1 MSNHDRMDRVAK
13 MPARF
18 EVPVIVAALLVIPS
32 MALVRA
38 DSGSGAWWA
47 GVILNTVIWLVFL
60 AEVADPRRRASPVA
74 VDVGKTK
81 VSTTLRHP
89 TRTTR
94 QGRASLPG
102 LGGSLGS
109 GSIVGWR
116 PRTTPRFT
124 SYGPATGSGESSTSA
139 TTAAAASA
147 DSAASRSADSRQARF
162 RAARSCGPQRLR

>member
-74 VDVGKTK
+74 VDAGTRNIHDL
-81 VSTTLRHP
+81 TPPHP
-89 TRTTR
+89 HHPSRTRITAR
-94 QGRASLPG
+94 PRWLAGIWVNSW
-102 LGGSLGS
+102 GGA
-109 GSIVGWR
+109 

-147 DSAASRSADSRQARF
+147 D
-162 RAARSCGPQRLR
+162 RACFAIR